1 MKLLF
6 GLKSDTFS
14 RKDICR
20 RPFRKFLDE
29 FHLVTGET
37 LPRIEFTRDRATF
50 PFPRWRS
57 AFCCFPKFSSLSVSK
72 SPLVSLS
79 ASWPGSQYNEYD
91 KKELKMPS
99 EANDS
104 NLLIWNP

>member
-20 RPFRKFLDE
+20 RSFRKFLDE

-50 PFPRWRS
+50 PFPRWRT
-57 AFCCFPKFSSLSVSK
+57 AFCCFPKFSSFPVFQVS
-72 SPLVSLS
+72 SC
-79 ASWPGSQYNEYD
+79 
-91 KKELKMPS
+91 EL
-99 EANDS
+99 ER
-104 NLLIWNP
+104 LLAGFTIQ